1 MDVKQSLLD
10 VISGAGEAGKGVADA
25 SGEIIKAGGATVG
38 DLIHAVFEIAGETGK
53 DATEL
58 VKDVVVGAVS
68 ATTAGVAA
76 GEAGAANVIVEAEKA
91 AGEITEEGG
100 EAVRKGVAEAKEIV
114 KEPLK

>member
-10 VISGAGEAGKGVADA
+10 VISGTGEAGKSVVEV

-38 DLIHAVFEIAGETGK
+38 DLIHTVFEIAKETGT
-53 DATEL
+53 DATGL
-58 VKDVVVGAVS
+58 VKDVVVGAIG
-68 ATTAGVAA
+68 AGTAGIAA
-76 GEAGAANVIVEAEKA
+76 GEAGAATVIVEAEKA